1 MDDVLGSIPQPA
13 GGLAACG
20 RAPPVSACAGLP
32 VLLEWATSR
41 HCLAM
46 ASACRKRAN
55 MQTAVSPMALEEL
68 IGRLVDSM
76 EHGDTLEAL
85 VRPLLELLEAVTGLE
100 STYLTTVDQE
110 AGLQSVMYA
119 RNTSRLGIPEGLT
132 VPWEDTL
139 CRRALDEKVS
149 YTDDVAGR
157 WGDSAAARELGIATY
172 VSVPVRTAGGKL
184 FGTLCA
190 ASDERKQERADAI
203 TVMRMF
209 SQIIARQVE
218 REGLLDALRKANV
231 ALAVSAN
238 TDDVTR
244 LPNRRALIE
253 EMRRR
258 IQAMANG
265 GKALLVA
272 FVDLDGFKGINDR
285 HGHDVGDRFLIAIG
299 GRLQGALRDGDFVA
313 RLSGDEF
320 VVLSGTRQD
329 ATAQVVAAV
338 AERLQSACSGHF
350 ALDDLVFDYPGPS
363 IGVAMSVPGETDA
376 EALLARADAEMYKVK
391 HRRRESRGD

>member
-1 MDDVLGSIPQPA
+1 
-13 GGLAACG
+13 
-20 RAPPVSACAGLP
+20 
-32 VLLEWATSR
+32 
-41 HCLAM
+41 
-46 ASACRKRAN
+46 

>member
-1 MDDVLGSIPQPA
+1 MLRGTS
-13 GGLAACG
+13 G
-20 RAPPVSACAGLP
+20 RFACANRCGLK
-32 VLLEWATSR
+32 WG
-41 HCLAM
+41 
-46 ASACRKRAN
+46 ACFCILQQPPQRAVN
-55 MQTAVSPMALEEL
+55 EPTMHAAVSPMAVDDLV
-68 IGRLVDSM
+68 GRLADSM
-76 EHGDTLEAL
+76 EHGDTLEGL

-100 STYLTTVDQE
+100 STYLTSIDHK
-110 AGLQSVMYA
+110 AGLQSVLYA
-119 RNTSRLGIPEGLT
+119 RNTRRLSVAEGLT

-139 CRRALDEKVS
+139 CRRALEEQVH
-149 YTDDVAGR
+149 YVDDVASR

-172 VSVPVRTAGGKL
+172 ASVPVRTAGGQL

-190 ASDERKQERADAI
+190 ASDEPRPERADAV

-244 LPNRRALIE
+244 LPNRRALLE

-258 IQAMANG
+258 LNAAATG
-265 GKALLVA
+265 GKALLAA
-272 FVDLDGFKGINDR
+272 FIDLDGFKGINDR
-285 HGHDVGDRFLIAIG
+285 HGHDVGDRFLVAIG

-320 VVLSGTRQD
+320 VVLSGTRQE
-329 ATAQVVAAV
+329 AAEQVASAM
-338 AERLQSACSGHF
+338 AERLQAACSGHF
-350 ALDDLVFDYPGPS
+350 ALDDVVFDYAGPS
-363 IGVAMSVPGETDA
+363 IGVTMSLPGETDA
-376 EALLARADAEMYKVK
+376 EALLARADAEMYKIK
-391 HRRRESRGD
+391 RLRRQLRGD

>member
-1 MDDVLGSIPQPA
+1 
-13 GGLAACG
+13 
-20 RAPPVSACAGLP
+20 
-32 VLLEWATSR
+32 
-41 HCLAM
+41 
-46 ASACRKRAN
+46 
-55 MQTAVSPMALEEL
+55 MQAAVSPMAVEEL
-68 IGRLVDSM
+68 VGRLVDSM

-100 STYLTTVDQE
+100 STYLTAVDQE

-119 RNTSRLGIPEGLT
+119 RNTWRLSVAEGLT

-139 CRRALDEKVS
+139 CRRALDEQIN

-172 VSVPVRTAGGKL
+172 ASVPVRTTGGKL

-190 ASDERKQERADAI
+190 ASDERKPQRADTI

-209 SQIIARQVE
+209 SQLIARQVE
-218 REGLLDALRKANV
+218 REGLLAALRKANV

-238 TDDVTR
+238 TDEVTR
-244 LPNRRALIE
+244 LPNRRALLE

-258 IQAMANG
+258 IQTMATD

-285 HGHDVGDRFLIAIG
+285 HGHDIGDRFLIAIG

-320 VVLSGTRQD
+320 VVLSGTRQEP
-329 ATAQVVAAV
+329 AAQVTDVMAQ
-338 AERLQSACSGHF
+338 RLQAACTGHF
-350 ALDDLVFDYPGPS
+350 ALDDLVFDYAGPS
-363 IGVAMSVPGETDA
+363 IGVVMSEPGETDA
-376 EALLARADAEMYKVK
+376 EALLARADAEMYRIK
-391 HRRRESRGD
+391 RLRRERQDG